1 MRYLIFKIMVWIRD
15 SRRTG
20 YARPI
25 LVTVG
30 LTAAVMTC
38 YKLLENWIFPGLTV
52 MQTRVTAVLISSL
65 LAGIM
70 AYIAL
75 RLYRQMAQETIDE
88 LTERLRLSEE
98 LLGERN
104 LIKSLMETAVDRIYF
119 KDLDGRFIRASAS
132 VARGFGLDG
141 AGEVIG
147 RSDQDFFA
155 ESFARQTRQDELEVI
170 RTGQPVINRSYR
182 EVQLDGRETWSSVT
196 MVPLR
201 DRHGHVIGTL
211 GVGRD
216 ITESRQKEQRFRQI
230 SLAVEQSPSMVLI
243 TDQHGVVEY
252 VNPKFTEVTG
262 YGAEEIIGQ
271 SPRIL
276 NSGRNDP
283 SLYRTLWETILNGH
297 EWRGELLNRKKD
309 GQNYWGRLTI
319 SPLREETGSVTH
331 FVAVTEDVTMEKQA
345 AAALE
350 EEAARR
356 RELER
361 IITISPAVA
370 FLWKAAP
377 GWPVEYVSDNIRRW
391 GYSPEDLTT
400 GAVSYLSMVHP
411 EDESRVGA
419 EVEAFV
425 AEGRSEFV
433 QEYRI
438 HSRSGGVHWV
448 EDRTWLRRDAA
459 GQLTHFQGVVMDI
472 TERRRAE
479 MALQESERNLA
490 EAQRIAR
497 LGNWVLEWPSRH
509 LQWSAETFRL
519 AGLEPARE
527 APSFARYLETLH
539 VEDRPLLETAVEAS
553 ILSGRPFSLEIRH
566 QLPDGGWNY
575 TVVKGQPVRKEGQVV
590 RLFGTVLDIS
600 DRKRAE
606 LAQQSLTEGL
616 RVVLQ
621 LADELI
627 ACPNEDALYLRA
639 VELGRER
646 LGLERCGILI
656 LKGEEICGTYGTD
669 MERHTT
675 AEHLLRRPLTAVWR
689 ERLRARDAKE
699 QRWSLVEE
707 PYRYWRDGDVQSGGV
722 GWIGLTPIQSS
733 LQGPIGLFCNDT
745 AITGTPPDPTKQ
757 EVLAVYCSLLGNMVA
772 RKRAEEEQ
780 GVALQ
785 RQREYME
792 RTDRLNSLGLLA
804 AGMAHEINNPLQGM
818 LSHVHAVQRALPE
831 SFPAR
836 SSLTMVERG
845 IDTIAMLVRKLL
857 SLGTTDQGSE
867 MTDAR
872 EAIEFVT
879 QLLDSQF
886 RRARIR
892 MVREPCVLPSA
903 LAMPRRE
910 LIQVLLNLMINARDA
925 MPNGGTLTIGCRQ
938 EEEQGVL
945 TMADSG
951 EGIPPEIIS
960 RIFTPFFTTKGTR
973 GTGLG
978 LSVAE
983 SLVRAAGGVIQVQ
996 SSQGHGTV
1004 FTLYIPLVR
1013 KERA

>member
-1 MRYLIFKIMVWIRD
+1 MRYLIFKIGLWIRD

-25 LVTVG
+25 LVTVVV
-30 LTAAVMTC
+30 TAAVMSL
-38 YKLLENWIFPGLTV
+38 YKVVENRLLPGMSMLGSRLTSIV
-52 MQTRVTAVLISSL
+52 ISSV
-65 LAGIM
+65 LAGFM
-70 AYIAL
+70 AYLAL
-75 RLYRQMAQETIDE
+75 RIYRQMAQETIDE

-132 VARGFGLDG
+132 VAAGFGL
-141 AGEVIG
+141 AQASEVMG

-155 ESFARQTRQDELEVI
+155 EEFARQTRQDEEEVI
-170 RTGQPVINRSYR
+170 RTGQPVINRAYR
-182 EVQLDGRETWSSVT
+182 ELHTDGRETWASVT

-211 GVGRD
+211 GIARD
-216 ITESRQKEQRFRQI
+216 ITESRRKEQRFRQM
-230 SLAVEQSPSMVLI
+230 SRALEQSPSMVLI
-243 TDQHGVVEY
+243 TDRQGLVEY
-252 VNPKFTEVTG
+252 VNPKFTAVTG
-262 YGAEEIIGQ
+262 YTAEEMLGKN
-271 SPRIL
+271 PRIL

-283 SLYRTLWETILNGH
+283 VLFRQLWDTILAGR
-297 EWRGELLNRKKD
+297 EWRGELLNRRKS
-309 GQNYWGRLTI
+309 GELFWARITI
-319 SPLREETGSVTH
+319 SPMREEGGGVTH
-331 FVAVTEDVTMEKQA
+331 FVAATEDVTQEKNA

-350 EEAARR
+350 SEAARR

-370 FLWKAAP
+370 FLWRATP
-377 GWPVEYVSDNIRRW
+377 GWPVEYVSDNVRRW
-391 GYSPEDLTT
+391 GYTPEEL
-400 GAVSYLSMVHP
+400 VSGQISYSALLHP
-411 EDESRVGA
+411 EDAARVASEIESYVQ
-419 EVEAFV
+419 
-425 AEGRSEFV
+425 EGRTEFV

-438 HSRSGGVHWV
+438 HDRSGGVRWL
-448 EDRTWLRRDAA
+448 EDRTWLRRDAH

-509 LQWSAETFRL
+509 MQWSEETFRI

-527 APSFARYLETLH
+527 APRFADYLQTLH
-539 VEDRPLLETAVEAS
+539 PDDRPLLERALLET
-553 ILSGRPFSLEIRH
+553 ILHGRPFNLEVRH
-566 QLPDGGWNY
+566 QTADGLWNY
-575 TVVKGQPVRKEGQVV
+575 TAVKGQPVRRDGQVV
-590 RLFGTVLDIS
+590 RLFGTLLDITE
-600 DRKRAE
+600 RKRAE

-616 RVVLQ
+616 RSVLQ

-627 ACPNEDALYLRA
+627 ACPSEDALYLRA
-639 VELGRER
+639 VELARER
-646 LGLERCGILI
+646 LGLERCGIMI
-656 LKGEEICGTYGTD
+656 RSGEEIRGTYGTD
-669 MERHTT
+669 MAGHTT
-675 AEHLLRRPLTAVWR
+675 AEHAHHMPMTDTWR
-689 ERLRARDAKE
+689 ERLRTREAQE

-707 PYRYWRDGDVQSGGV
+707 PYGTWKDGQFIRDRV
-722 GWIGLTPIQSS
+722 GWIGITPIQSS
-733 LQGPIGLFCNDT
+733 LQGPIGVFCNDT
-745 AITGTPPDPTKQ
+745 AISGAPPNPIKQ

-772 RKRAEEEQ
+772 RKRAEEDQ
-780 GVALQ
+780 LLALQ
-785 RQREYME
+785 RQREFME

-831 SFPAR
+831 NSPAR
-836 SSLTMVERG
+836 TSLSMVERG

-857 SLGTTDQGSE
+857 SLGTADQGGE
-867 MTDAR
+867 MVEAR
-872 EAIEFVT
+872 EALDFVT

-892 MVREPCVLPSA
+892 MVRETGTMGAV

-925 MPNGGTLTIGCRQ
+925 MTAGGTLTLGCRNDG
-938 EEEQGVL
+938 EYGFI
-945 TMADSG
+945 TIADSG
-951 EGIPPEIIS
+951 VGIAPEILG
-960 RIFTPFFTTKGTR
+960 RIFTPFFTTKGTK

-983 SLVRAAGGVIQVQ
+983 SLVRASGGVIQVN
-996 SSQGHGTV
+996 SQPGHGTT
-1004 FTLYIPLVR
+1004 FTLQIPLAR